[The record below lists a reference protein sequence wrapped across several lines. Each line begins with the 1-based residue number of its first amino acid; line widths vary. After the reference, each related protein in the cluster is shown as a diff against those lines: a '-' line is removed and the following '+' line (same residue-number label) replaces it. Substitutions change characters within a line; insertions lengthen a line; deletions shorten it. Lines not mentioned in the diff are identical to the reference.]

1 MNECINRYFCRPWW
15 DLIFYIIE
23 SPALKR
29 WAIAIKTLLELSK
42 SLFALSGIQPKMR
55 DYAVRVEAN
64 ATARNRVDGEVRRLD
79 KGSVGK
85 GIDPEEGATYS
96 SGVGLQNPPHAPW
109 QKRIV
114 QRIVTNRKM
123 TRLFLIGM
131 LCGVIITTAFTYVFA
146 IPANSD
152 YWRWEIWKRGG
163 GAWTLDMRSGH
174 RDWKWTV
181 EPLRDNP
188 PAKRAVVPPSQT
200 KVRTEQL

>member
-64 ATARNRVDGEVRRLD
+64 ATARNRVDGEVRTLD
-79 KGSVGK
+79 KRSVGK
-85 GIDPEEGATYS
+85 NIDPEEGATYS
-96 SGVGLQNPPHAPW
+96 SGVAQQNPPHAPW
-109 QKRIV
+109 QRTKVQWIVRNKIMIRI
-114 QRIVTNRKM
+114 
-123 TRLFLIGM
+123 FLIGM
-131 LCGVIITTAFTYVFA
+131 LCGAMITAAFTYAFA

-152 YWRWEIWKRGG
+152 HWRWEIWNRGG
-163 GAWTLDMRSGH
+163 AAWTYDKNGH
-174 RDWKWTV
+174 RSWKWLI
-181 EPLRDNP
+181 EPISDTP
-188 PAKRAVVPPSQT
+188 TQKPAIVPLSQT
-200 KVRTEQL
+200 QVRTEHL